1 MSSYSHGEACSDEQ
15 RMQHHHKKK
24 RTQYESDL
32 QRAQD
37 ASHEHVMDRMYGQ
50 ALGCDWLMG
59 FDGCNNQD

>member
-1 MSSYSHGEACSDEQ
+1 MVKHVVTSSAC
-15 RMQHHHKKK
+15 KITIKK

-59 FDGCNNQD
+59 LDGCNNQD